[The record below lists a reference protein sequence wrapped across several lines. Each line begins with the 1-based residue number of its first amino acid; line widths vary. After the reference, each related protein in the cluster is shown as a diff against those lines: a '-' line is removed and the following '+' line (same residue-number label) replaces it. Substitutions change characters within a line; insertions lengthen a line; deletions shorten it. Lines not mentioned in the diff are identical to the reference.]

1 VNGSKVLTWKKHRRL
16 KVIQHVLVG
25 IIAAVLVYS
34 SVGSTVVING
44 VNGKYSYSLHDY
56 DNGNDY
62 DSSYLF
68 NNILGNNLSNVIK
81 LVAIRS
87 QLETS
92 GAYDADKE
100 VDVTAYNNRG
110 SFLPGDYITASY
122 KVSDLIKWAQSG
134 FNYEQ
139 KYFSTEETHSF
150 LSNTTTYTHLMVN
163 SLNGG
168 MNSYLNSQIS
178 NNKITSQVTTNVE
191 SDGASTKTIMI
202 NDYLTVDG
210 KKIEELV
217 SNWSEYDELC
227 NNVVDAANELLSSYE
242 EYQTLLSYYSY
253 QNSNIRYYIT
263 RNIDGSTEVFTNVDE
278 LSNGTVG
285 YDIPGMFKEY
295 GKYVIYTP
303 STLDYT
309 TNTMLSEDVF
319 RGIKYNYGYAFPDN
333 SKFFIAVDTSYPIE
347 DDFTEGKAGFS
358 QYMPYSKYLYFIAV
372 VCFLIYAAIM
382 IYVIRFEGH
391 IVQKKGSGGFEVIV
405 NSADKDE
412 QNKKVFYMQGLDKIY
427 LEAFIIG
434 CFGFMISPDII
445 YRILYHRLW
454 TDILESSYYPLVFG
468 ILFFIWDMGFV
479 NLIYGIVRRFKAK
492 ILFKNIYIGEF
503 RKNFKNYSVY
513 FNVDRRVFVRTLII
527 YMICIIINIVF
538 VKYGGMLGTVLVIV
552 LDTFVGV
559 YIYRTK
565 LSVREIIHVLEDIE
579 GGNTD
584 SKVDTSKLT
593 GDNVILAEAVNS
605 LGEGIEKAV
614 NTSIKDEKLKTDL
627 ITNVSHDIKTPLTSI
642 INYVNLIKHEPIDN
656 PKIKEYIDII
666 DSKSQ
671 RLKQLTDDLLETSKI
686 QSGTMRVDLERLDYV
701 EFISQIIGEY
711 CEEFDKTG
719 LKPLFK
725 CDVDSAIIM
734 ADNRLLWR
742 VMESLM
748 DNVTKYAMPNTR
760 VYMELIVTE
769 EESGRRRAVFSI
781 KNISATEL
789 NFDADEI
796 TERFMRG
803 DLSRNSEGNGLGLAI
818 AKGLT
823 LSQGGRFDIILDGD
837 LFKAVI
843 DFEIVE

>member
-1 VNGSKVLTWKKHRRL
+1 MKGSKVLTWKKHRRL
-16 KVIQHVLVG
+16 KVIQHILVG

-44 VNGKYSYSLHDY
+44 VNGKYSYSLHEY

-62 DSSYLF
+62 NSSYLF
-68 NNILGNNLSNVIK
+68 NNILGNNLSNIIR

-87 QLETS
+87 QLETN
-92 GAYDADKE
+92 GAYNADKE

-110 SFLPGDYITASY
+110 SFLPGDYITANY
-122 KVSDLIKWAQSG
+122 TVSDLIKWAQAD
-134 FNYEQ
+134 FKYEQ

-163 SLNGG
+163 TLNGG
-168 MNSYLNSQIS
+168 MNSYLNSQIV

-191 SDGASTKTIMI
+191 SDGANTKTIMI

-210 KKIEELV
+210 QKIEDLV

-242 EYQTLLSYYSY
+242 EYQNLLSYYSF

-278 LSNGTVG
+278 LSEGTVG

-295 GKYVIYTP
+295 GRYVIYTP
-303 STLDYT
+303 ATLDYSS
-309 TNTMLSEDVF
+309 NTMLSEEVF
-319 RGIKYNYGYAFPDN
+319 KGIKDNYGYAFPDN

-347 DDFTEGKAGFS
+347 DDFTEGESGFS

-382 IYVIRFEGH
+382 IYLIRFEGH
-391 IVQKKGSGGFEVIV
+391 IVQRKGSGGFEIV
-405 NSADKDE
+405 MDSADKDE

-454 TDILESSYYPLVFG
+454 TDILESSYYPLVFA
-468 ILFFIWDMGFV
+468 ILFFIWDLGFV
-479 NLIYGIVRRFKAK
+479 NLIYGLVRRYKAK
-492 ILFKNIYIGEF
+492 ILLKNIYIGEF
-503 RKNFKNYSVY
+503 RKNFKNYAGY
-513 FNVDRRVFVRTLII
+513 FTGDSKIFIRTWII
-527 YMICIIINIVF
+527 YLISIMINIVF
-538 VKYGGMLGTVLVIV
+538 VKYGGMLGAVLVII
-552 LDTFVGV
+552 LDMFVGV
-559 YIYRTK
+559 HIYRTK

-686 QSGTMRVDLERLDYV
+686 QSGTMRVDLERVDFV
-701 EFISQIIGEY
+701 EFISQIMGEF
-711 CEEFDKTG
+711 CEEFEKNG

-725 CDVDSAIIM
+725 SDVDSAIIM
-734 ADNRLLWR
+734 ADTRLLWR

-748 DNVTKYAMPNTR
+748 DNVTKYTMPNTR
-760 VYMELIVTE
+760 VYMELIVSE
-769 EESGRRRAVFSI
+769 EIDCKRAAFSI

-837 LFKAVI
+837 LFKVVI